1 MLFVIPWM
9 RPSNIKKNGGGP
21 EYNNKNSPV
30 AIKMNTEEKELLDR
44 KVENPKSYES
54 VREN

>member
-9 RPSNIKKNGGGP
+9 RPSNIKKNGDGP

-44 KVENPKSYES
+44 KVENPKSIES